1 MTKPKMGVNM
11 PETTI
16 YCGSFFLT
24 LKQRFTILLRQ
35 SSGYVFGGRCRMPIR
50 RFFKY
55 TSFFFLLITLQT
67 ACGINKTMTVAS
79 TASLL
84 EDVAQASY
92 KQSDLKL
99 VREGMP
105 SYLMLIDGMVEALPE
120 NKELLITAAQS
131 YASYATAFIQDED
144 KAYAITLY
152 AKARSYGLRALEQN
166 GFKDP
171 LSRTFEDF
179 ETGLQMMQKK
189 DVPYLFWAASCWG
202 GWINLNR
209 RSMERVVAMMKRVLV
224 LDEAFYY
231 GGAHIFMGTLEA
243 SKPRMAGGDLNLA
256 RDHFLKAIDLG
267 DGKFLMAKVY
277 YANYYAKK
285 AFDRELYLATL
296 KEVLKTPADIV
307 PELTLLN
314 SVAHTK
320 AQKMIGEA
328 DDHF

>member
-1 MTKPKMGVNM
+1 
-11 PETTI
+11 
-16 YCGSFFLT
+16 
-24 LKQRFTILLRQ
+24 
-35 SSGYVFGGRCRMPIR
+35 
-50 RFFKY
+50 
-55 TSFFFLLITLQT
+55 
-67 ACGINKTMTVAS
+67 
-79 TASLL
+79 
-84 EDVAQASY
+84 
-92 KQSDLKL
+92 
-99 VREGMP
+99 MP
-105 SYLMLIDGMVEALPE
+105 SYLMLIDGMVEALPD
-120 NKELLITAAQS
+120 NKQLLITAAQS

-144 KAYAITLY
+144 KAYAITLF

-166 GFKDP
+166 GFKNP
-171 LSRTFEDF
+171 RSRSFEDF

-209 RSMERVVAMMKRVLV
+209 RSMEAMAELPRVVAMMKRVLV

-243 SKPRMAGGDLNLA
+243 SKPAMAGGDLNRA

-320 AQKMIGEA
+320 AKKMIDAA